1 MEATIQEHAALVTDP
16 MVIDNSQ
23 THASPNGVA
32 HVIKDEE
39 EDLIAMHDS
48 GTLFPRGN
56 ENFGGQGLPKF
67 LKLKVPKFAI
77 IDDGWQLVSKVI
89 NIVGEIKDPHA
100 LNTLPK
106 V

>member
-1 MEATIQEHAALVTDP
+1 MEGTIQEHTALVSDP
-16 MVIDNSQ
+16 MVIDNNQ

-32 HVIKDEE
+32 HLIKDE

-77 IDDGWQLVSKVI
+77 IDYGWQLVSTVI
-89 NIVGEIKDPHA
+89 NIVGEIKDLHA
-100 LNTLPK
+100 LNTLPQS
-106 V
+106 